1 MTTFMFVRHA
11 ETEANIQQ
19 VWQGSLDAPLTARGM
34 RQVAATARRVAELAK
49 SYPIDR
55 FYVSPL
61 PRARSTAA
69 AIAAAIRMQPV
80 VEPGL
85 REFDLGEW
93 EGRSFH
99 ELRETE
105 DLWNHWAKDP
115 AFAPPS
121 GESPLTF
128 AARLNAD
135 FSRLA
140 AEHPDETVLL
150 VTHGGVI
157 SNLLA
162 QWLGDGP
169 HDWRRWE
176 AHNCAISII
185 DQDQAGR
192 WRPILINDIS
202 HLPPDARVAEDTTV
216 WEVAKA

>member
-1 MTTFMFVRHA
+1 MTRLIIVRHA
-11 ETEANIQQ
+11 ETEANIQG

-34 RQVAATARRVAELAK
+34 RQVAATARRVAELAQT
-49 SYPIDR
+49 YPIDR

-69 AIAAAIRMQPV
+69 AIAAAIRMQPM

-85 REFDLGEW
+85 REFDLGDW

-115 AFAPPS
+115 AFAPPN

-128 AARLNAD
+128 AARVNAD

-169 HDWRRWE
+169 QDWRRWE
-176 AHNCAISII
+176 AHNCAISVIE
-185 DQDQAGR
+185 QDEEGC
-192 WRPILINDIS
+192 WRPILVNDIS
-202 HLPPDARVAEDTTV
+202 HLPPDVRVQEDGTA
-216 WEVAKA
+216 WAVANA